1 MEKSDNLSRGHVFS
15 HLSPCLPVTFFL
27 SVCHLNPD
35 KCDKNKSCQW
45 KCCRYTAQSPA
56 SLHDSRCTEA
66 LVTRRRVLFSS
77 IVIIYGVCLQFDSET
92 ARWLTALRPP
102 SKRNC
107 ASGVPGMKP
116 VRNKNRKSK
125 IRRFCR
131 SSATVADSATWALW
145 HRFLCGGLSLTVEL
159 NL

>member
-1 MEKSDNLSRGHVFS
+1 MGKNDNLSRGHVFFT
-15 HLSPCLPVTFFL
+15 LECLPSSHFFL

-35 KCDKNKSCQW
+35 KRDKNKSCQW

-56 SLHDSRCTEA
+56 SLHDSGCTEA
-66 LVTRRRVLFSS
+66 LVTRRRVLFSG
-77 IVIIYGVCLQFDSET
+77 IVIIYGVCLQCDSET

-116 VRNKNRKSK
+116 VRNRNRKSNQK
-125 IRRFCR
+125 SDASVGVLLR
-131 SSATVADSATWALW
+131 
-145 HRFLCGGLSLTVEL
+145 SLTAPRERFDVAFFVGDWVWQ
-159 NL
+159 

>member
-116 VRNKNRKSK
+116 VRNKNRKSNQK
-125 IRRFCR
+125 SDASVGVLLR
-131 SSATVADSATWALW
+131 
-145 HRFLCGGLSLTVEL
+145 SLTAPRERFDIAFFVGDWVWQ
-159 NL
+159 